1 MEFVSAAADRAPG
14 QSCPQ
19 YFGVPQ
25 GDDAM
30 VRTQIHLTEDQHREL
45 TRYSQRAGISMAEAV
60 RRCVDAQLVRHEAAP
75 VREERIRAALAVC
88 GKYRDPHGETRVAQE
103 HDRYLEEAYRS

>member
-1 MEFVSAAADRAPG
+1 MI
-14 QSCPQ
+14 
-19 YFGVPQ
+19 
-25 GDDAM
+25 
-30 VRTQIHLTEDQHREL
+30 RTQIHLTEDQHREL

-103 HDRYLEEAYRS
+103 HDRYLEEAYRFQLDAKHVHVLFRGGRQKRRSVGG

>member
-1 MEFVSAAADRAPG
+1 MELASAASDRAPE
-14 QSCPQ
+14 QSCTQ
-19 YFGVPQ
+19 HFAVPQ
-25 GDDAM
+25 GDGDM
-30 VRTQIHLTEDQHREL
+30 VRTRIHLAEDQHREL
-45 TRYSQRAGISMAEAV
+45 TRYSRRAGVSMAEAV

-75 VREERIRAALAVC
+75 AREERIRAALAVC

>member
-1 MEFVSAAADRAPG
+1 
-14 QSCPQ
+14 
-19 YFGVPQ
+19 
-25 GDDAM
+25 M